1 MKKSL
6 SSPLVTASNNIVSFG
21 GNSSVK
27 LKSVQKDVINFSKF
41 LNTQNKEINR
51 IKLPEKRKI
60 KELANLN
67 IASSFGSPGGLLSSL
82 LGGALDVAG
91 FLGNMFPPRGK
102 PGAPQN
108 PRGMKPQAPKVT
120 GSKLQFS
127 GLKSVGIVNAV
138 FAGLDFAQGLAEGE
152 SAGQAASGAVGNLA
166 GSLLGGAIG
175 QALIPI
181 PGLGFVVGSMAGGFL
196 GGWTGDRAYEL
207 ATGGAGGVSGKV
219 EERLK
224 SQEAQQKASVQ
235 EDNFANI
242 ITKFDES
249 VGKFENF
256 VYKSFGNVINAAASA
271 AGQEENLEW
280 GAEYPDD
287 QQGSGDV
294 TGEYEDVMAEGGKL
308 PSSAIKTSGFGKRW
322 GRDHNGNDYAGSG
335 VDFQPV
341 SVIQPGKVIHAGPL
355 GTAGNAVIIDH
366 PDGTTTKYFHLMDN
380 SIKVKA
386 GSNITPGQVVGN
398 VGSTGSSTAPH
409 LHFEVW
415 RNGKPQDPTADADR
429 YFRFGGNVKV
439 KPKASASGAGSNVF
453 NLEIHSVG
461 ENESQRS
468 GLIRSMIDPEGTV
481 SKSLMSEYGSYPS
494 GFRDLGGPK
503 RGLNLLETDMKRGV
517 EYNAQRLIN
526 ILKKHPEVQ
535 FNLFAGHNDV
545 TIGSTGAPGEKE
557 YNKQVAE
564 RISQMAKDM
573 KLSNIKYHPS
583 VIANDPNDPNAN
595 WNKAKRMRDAAL
607 GMGGPDLT
615 PEVAAAYQSRMI
627 ENIQQYPSYNQLQ
640 QVTTIIPMMMGNQG
654 GGQQKPIFIP
664 VGGGGGG
671 GGTVIMP
678 GPSEGQLVNS
688 LMKTMLLTNLSAS

>member
-6 SSPLVTASNNIVSFG
+6 SSPLVTASNNIVSFS

-181 PGLGFVVGSMAGGFL
+181 PGLGFVIGSMAGGFL

-271 AGQEENLEW
+271 AGSDQMMMDYGLD
-280 GAEYPDD
+280 PD
-287 QQGSGDV
+287 V
-294 TGEYEDVMAEGGKL
+294 VPTVPELPGEIQDMIAEGGDM
-308 PSSAIKTSGFGKRW
+308 PSRVVSSPFGM
-322 GRDHNGNDYAGSG
+322 RDGKPHTG
-335 VDFQPV
+335 VDYPRPDGTPV
-341 SVIQPGKVIHAGPL
+341 SVIQPGQVSYAGWID
-355 GTAGNAVIIDH
+355 GYGYSVIISH
-366 PDGTTTKYFHLMDN
+366 PGGLSTLYGHLSKINTSNGQQIEPGTV
-380 SIKVKA
+380 I
-386 GSNITPGQVVGN
+386 GN
-398 VGSTGSSTAPH
+398 TGSTGRSTGPH
-409 LHFEVW
+409 VHFEV
-415 RNGKPQDPTADADR
+415 RRGNERLPISNSEGDK

>member
-271 AGQEENLEW
+271 AGSDQMMMDYGLD
-280 GAEYPDD
+280 PD
-287 QQGSGDV
+287 V
-294 TGEYEDVMAEGGKL
+294 VPTVPELPGEIQDMIAEGGDM
-308 PSSAIKTSGFGKRW
+308 PSRVVSSPFGM
-322 GRDHNGNDYAGSG
+322 RDGKPHTG
-335 VDFQPV
+335 VDYPRPDGTPV
-341 SVIQPGKVIHAGPL
+341 SVIQPGQVSYAGWID
-355 GTAGNAVIIDH
+355 GYGYSVIISH
-366 PDGTTTKYFHLMDN
+366 PGGLSTLYGHLSKINTSNGQQIEPGTV
-380 SIKVKA
+380 I
-386 GSNITPGQVVGN
+386 GN
-398 VGSTGSSTAPH
+398 TGSTGRSTGPH
-409 LHFEVW
+409 VHFEV
-415 RNGKPQDPTADADR
+415 RRGNERLPISNSEGDK

-615 PEVAAAYQSRMI
+615 PEVAAAYQSGMI

-671 GGTVIMP
+671 TVIMP